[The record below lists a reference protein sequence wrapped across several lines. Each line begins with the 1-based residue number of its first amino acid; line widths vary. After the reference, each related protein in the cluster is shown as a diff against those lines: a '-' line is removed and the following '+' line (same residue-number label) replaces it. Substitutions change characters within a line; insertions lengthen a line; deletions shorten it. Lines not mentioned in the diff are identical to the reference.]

1 MIHIIFIVFISII
14 QFIIEIIY
22 HLCVFILF
30 TIKNLKNTLNMP
42 RKFES
47 CYNFFWYKKDNKNNT
62 KCPQRK
68 NAQR

>member
-22 HLCVFILF
+22 HLCIFICL

-47 CYNFFWYKKDNKNNT
+47 CYK
-62 KCPQRK
+62 
-68 NAQR
+68 